1 MIADPA
7 GRVTYFDLP
16 CPLLSVSYPMDLTP
30 GSTVGHT
37 LSNGA
42 TRIVPGTQRTND
54 LDRMPELHDEPRWM
68 KLSVAGPVPAG
79 TAFIRDIRTCAPPQ
93 LRDRPRGVADLLSA
107 LLVAGH
113 GGTPNLSDGVSR
125 QPAADFFA
133 PF

>member
-1 MIADPA
+1 MIGDPA

-30 GSTVGHT
+30 GSAVGHT

-113 GGTPNLSDGVSR
+113 GGTPNLSDGVS
-125 QPAADFFA
+125 P
-133 PF
+133 

>member
-54 LDRMPELHDEPRWM
+54 LDRMPELQDEPRWM
-68 KLSVAGPVPAG
+68 KMSTVAPVPAG
-79 TAFIRDIRTCAPPQ
+79 SCCIRDQRAWQC
-93 LRDRPRGVADLLSA
+93 V
-107 LLVAGH
+107 H
-113 GGTPNLSDGVSR
+113 
-125 QPAADFFA
+125 PAACTLVRSSA
-133 PF
+133 PDSAWVVAQRGHPQPL